1 MGTVGPNEGNDAA
14 IGIAEPDRS
23 FVLAA
28 VIGAEREEAEVKA
41 MQDRLS
47 QEEESQRLWR
57 QQVETIRH
65 ETDLRAGELK
75 RCTEEMS
82 MFQQERKIV
91 WAELK
96 RRSRILVDD
105 VKIRIPESGSSMR
118 QEIK

>member
-1 MGTVGPNEGNDAA
+1 MGPSDGNDTAF
-14 IGIAEPDRS
+14 GIAETDKP

-41 MQDRLS
+41 MEERLR
-47 QEEESQRLWR
+47 QEEQNQQLWR
-57 QQVETIRH
+57 QRVEAIRQ

-75 RCTEEMS
+75 HCTEEMS
-82 MFQQERKIV
+82 IFQQERKIV

-105 VKIRIPESGSSMR
+105 VKTRSFLESGSSIAGR
-118 QEIK
+118 A